1 MISWFER
8 EIIQELKP
16 FEGRFETAW
25 RIALICSLAALV
37 FMTYGIPLVAIGCYL
52 ILFVMKP
59 DPAESTLMAIGISV
73 LVSIVVPVLVLL
85 TNLAIDVPLWRMVII
100 AASSFLFLFLGAA
113 SQLGPAG
120 SILALV
126 VAFIMTLLGNAPFG
140 EVATRGILYAWLM
153 AAVPMGLIIV
163 CNVAFG
169 RSVPRLLQRLVAE
182 RLNVVADVLHGQA
195 SADDVWTLL
204 RKGNTEADSYMK
216 YVALFHLIPKVRQAQ
231 LKAAVTRSYEL
242 LIHASQYDSLRTA
255 DDKTHVAQ
263 RGGSDSYAT
272 ESAAQC
278 RRLAQAFQ
286 AGQYP
291 APPPQQA
298 ENVPV
303 RLQPFTNAM
312 ALLYTPVP
320 EGRSAPHSG
329 FFYPDALTNPVYQRF
344 ALKTTLAALIAYT
357 AYTAMDWQD
366 IHTAMITCYVAA
378 LGSTGETVHKLTLRI
393 LGCLVGAAMG
403 VLSILFLIPLMTSIG
418 QLMLLVFVG
427 ILCAGWV
434 SSGSERSA
442 YAGVQVGLAFLL
454 TVLQGFGP
462 DVQMSVA
469 LDRIMG
475 ILLGNLI
482 LYLVFT
488 RIWPISAAQAARA
501 RLSAV
506 LERLSWYSG
515 QSHPGPLCSPNQTA
529 QNLAALDAVREQLS
543 RVHFEPRSL
552 RPPREVLDLLKKTL
566 KQGEVFGVR
575 MALAQESRG
584 TVAQWE
590 RQLTDM
596 RHQLSVQPA

>member
-1 MISWFER
+1 MVSWFER

-16 FEGRFETAW
+16 FEGRLDTAW
-25 RIALICSLAALV
+25 RIALICSLATFV

-73 LVSIVVPVLVLL
+73 LVSIVVPVLLLL
-85 TNLAIDVPLWRMVII
+85 TDLAIDVPLWRMVII
-100 AASSFLFLFLGAA
+100 AVSSFLFLYLGAA

-120 SILALV
+120 GIIALV
-126 VAFIMTLLGNAPFG
+126 IAFIMTLLGSAPFG

-163 CNVAFG
+163 CNMAFG

-182 RLNVVADVLHGQA
+182 RLNVVAGLLHGQLPV
-195 SADDVWTLL
+195 DDAWVLL
-204 RKGNTEADSYMK
+204 RKGNAEAQSYLK

-231 LKAAVTRSYEL
+231 MKTAVMRSYAL
-242 LIHASQYDSLRTA
+242 LILASQGVPVQQKGKSA
-255 DDKTHVAQ
+255 GVA
-263 RGGSDSYAT
+263 GVHDPNEYAL
-272 ESAAQC
+272 ELANQC
-278 RRLAQAFQ
+278 RQLAAAFH
-286 AGQYP
+286 AGRYP
-291 APPPQQA
+291 ELPQQVNA
-298 ENVPV
+298 LPAA
-303 RLQPFTNAM
+303 LQPFSDAI
-312 ALLYTPVP
+312 ALLYTPAP
-320 EGRSAPHSG
+320 EGAAAPSSG

-344 ALKTTLAALIAYT
+344 ALKTTLAAIIAYII
-357 AYTAMDWQD
+357 YTAIDWQD
-366 IHTAMITCYVAA
+366 IHTALITCYVAA

-418 QLMLLVFVG
+418 QLMLLVFVV

-442 YAGVQVGLAFLL
+442 YAGVQIGLAFLL

-475 ILLGNLI
+475 ILLGNVI

-488 RIWPISAAQAARA
+488 RIWPISAAQAASG
-501 RLSAV
+501 RLDV
-506 LERLSWYSG
+506 IFERLAWYSDHDR
-515 QSHPGPLCSPNQTA
+515 QVPLCSPNQAA
-529 QNLAALDAVREQLS
+529 QNVADLDAVREQLL
-543 RVHFEPRSL
+543 RVYFEPRSL
-552 RPPREVLDLLKKTL
+552 RPEPQVLERLKTML
-566 KQGEVFGVR
+566 EQGEVLCVQ
-575 MALAQESRG
+575 MALPRESRAN
-584 TVAQWE
+584 VAQWKS
-590 RQLTDM
+590 QLSDM
-596 RHQLSVQPA
+596 RHQLNMQPV